1 MNLVE
6 LEISNYRQFHGTHN
20 FMPGEQGMV
29 AIIGPNGAG
38 KTTLFE
44 AIEWCLYNPSS
55 IRNSDLQH
63 RFQGG
68 RPRVRLVL
76 EQPLTGDRYEVERE
90 VKSGTTAASVYKLSE
105 PDRPVVQGTRQ
116 VTEYVSKQLI
126 GLPHRA
132 FVATFFTRQKELNF
146 FGSLSAADRRR
157 EVGRLLG
164 LETIRIAQETIG
176 KRRIERQNEAKA
188 KRAHYDQESANTD
201 FEAAKLRIAELV
213 SGHRNEVEAAIAS
226 AESARLVYEQL
237 RERLSTEQD
246 RERANSE
253 LLLRLERKNGEVS
266 SLGQRMSAA
275 RTDIDEIEAA
285 SRNIENL
292 DPIASQEAAL
302 ATRVSDHE
310 RELERFQRRNSLLDQ
325 IEQKAALESRLLQE
339 IVEVDRNVRPVDRPS
354 GLSVGES
361 RPLEIQIDEVM
372 NFVAALDVAGSSDRA
387 QLLEECRSHAI
398 AVTETAERVQ
408 TFTDFADR
416 LQREFDELK
425 GGIDPA
431 TALTDAR
438 KRREQS
444 QEKLTQARTSRSS
457 IVMQRDRLASMRD
470 RLQKGLVGEACPTCG
485 KPISVEDIA
494 ALDGQVDQLNAQIRT
509 IEQDERA
516 AKMESESAA
525 ELEKQAA
532 ERQSK
537 IAELGGRLENGRAR
551 IEEEHNLLLV
561 NQERLSASLTVLG
574 LTHPP
579 SDDDIRA
586 AQGHVRELQRA
597 ASQMPLIQRLAQD
610 ARLLREQQASVQQ
623 ELKAV
628 GDVDYDPNTH
638 RSDQEQLD
646 RARQARSQ
654 IEILQRQV
662 DQRPVVEAEIEI
674 CMRQIAIADGEL
686 KQIRSDVDV
695 LGFDPAKL
703 EAVLAEEAQARSSRE
718 LALATQHRAQSA
730 HQSAEGELRM
740 VERQEAQLQR
750 VRDEASEAQRLADQ
764 YDRMYREFTRFEQDV
779 VRRVTP
785 ALNDLTSQMVDAIT
799 DGKYERIEFT
809 EDFGISVFD
818 GEDQQF
824 PLSQFSGGE
833 RDVISL
839 CARLAL
845 SQLIGGQAATPLQFV
860 VMDEVFGSLDQVRRQ
875 NLMDTLHRLID
886 DAGIFRQL
894 FVISHVDD
902 VRLSPAFNE
911 IWRVTESMDGVSS
924 LEQVTSTSHPEDF

>member
-20 FMPGEQGMV
+20 FTPGEQGMV
-29 AIIGPNGAG
+29 AIIGANGAG

-68 RPRVRLVL
+68 RPHVRLVL
-76 EQPLTGDRYEVERE
+76 EQPLTGERYEVERE
-90 VKSGTTAASVYKLSE
+90 VKSGTTAASVYKVSE

-176 KRRIERQNEAKA
+176 KRRIERQSEAKA
-188 KRAHYDQESANTD
+188 KQAHYDQESANTD
-201 FEAAKLRIAELV
+201 FEAAKLRISELV
-213 SGHRNEVEAAIAS
+213 SDHKSEVEAAISA
-226 AESARLVYEQL
+226 AESARLAYEHL
-237 RERLSTEQD
+237 RERLSTEQN
-246 RERANSE
+246 RERANTE

-266 SLGQRMSAA
+266 SLEQRMSAA
-275 RTDIDEIEAA
+275 RADIDEIEAA
-285 SRNIENL
+285 SRNIDNL
-292 DPIASQEAAL
+292 APLASQEAAL
-302 ATRVSDHE
+302 ATRVHEHE
-310 RELERFQRRNSLLDQ
+310 RELERYQRRRSLLDQ
-325 IEQKAALESRLLQE
+325 MGQKEAQESRLLTD
-339 IVEVDRNVRPVDRPS
+339 IAEVDRNVRLVSRASVP
-354 GLSVGES
+354 SVGES
-361 RPLEIQIDEVM
+361 RPLEVQIDEVM
-372 NFVAALDVAGSSDRA
+372 KFVATLDVVGSSDRA

-398 AVTETAERVQ
+398 AVAETAERVQ
-408 TFTDFADR
+408 TFTELADR

-444 QEKLTQARTSRSS
+444 QEKLTQARTSRTSLAA
-457 IVMQRDRLASMRD
+457 QRDRLASMRD
-470 RLQKGLVGEACPTCG
+470 RLHKGLVGEACPTCG
-485 KPISVEDIA
+485 KPVSVEDIA
-494 ALDGQVDQLNAQIRT
+494 ALGGQVDQLNAQIRT
-509 IEQDERA
+509 VEQDERA
-516 AKMESESAA
+516 AKLESDSAA

-537 IAELGGRLENGRAR
+537 IAGLGGRLENGRAR
-551 IEEEHNLLLV
+551 IEEEHDRLHV
-561 NQERLSASLTVLG
+561 SQERLSASLTELG
-574 LTHPP
+574 LPHPP
-579 SDDDIRA
+579 TDNDIRA
-586 AQGHVRELQRA
+586 AQGHARELQRA
-597 ASQMPLIQRLAQD
+597 ASHMPLIQRLARD
-610 ARLLREQQASVQQ
+610 ARLLREQQASLQVD
-623 ELKAV
+623 LTAV
-628 GDVDYDPNTH
+628 GDVDYDPKTH
-638 RSDQEQLD
+638 RSDQEQLE

-662 DQRPVVEAEIEI
+662 DQRTAVEAEIET
-674 CMRQIAIADGEL
+674 CVRQTAIAEGKL
-686 KQIRSDVDV
+686 KQIRSEVDD
-695 LGFDPAKL
+695 LGFDPATL
-703 EAVLAEEAQARSSRE
+703 EAALADEAQARSSRE
-718 LALATQHRAQSA
+718 LALAKQHQAQSA
-730 HQSAEGELRM
+730 LQSAEGELRM
-740 VERQEAQLQR
+740 VERQESQLQR

-809 EDFGISVFD
+809 EDFGINVFD

-845 SQLIGGQAATPLQFV
+845 SQLIGGQASTPLQFV

-875 NLMDTLHRLID
+875 NLMETLHRLID

-902 VRLSPAFNE
+902 VRLSPAFDE
-911 IWRVTESMDGVSS
+911 IWRVTESIDGVSS